1 MSDPIKKLAGQTVVY
16 GLGTIVPRLL
26 NFALTPILTYGFTT
40 AEFGIN
46 IELFS
51 YVAFLNVIFTYGM
64 ETAYFNF
71 SSRLDQKE
79 SVYNTALTSLLI
91 STTVFTII
99 ILLFSGKIAEF
110 LSTPNAVYLPK
121 FINWCI
127 LIIAT
132 DALMVIPFA
141 RLRSENKA
149 LKFSLLKLSNVIIN
163 FGLTIFLLVVC
174 KKHHE
179 NNADD
184 LYAFLYNP
192 KIGIG
197 YVFLT
202 MVIANVTTLLF
213 LSKQFAALRFKFDT
227 ELLKKMLHYAWP
239 LIILG
244 LAGMVNETLD
254 RIILKKLMADKA
266 QAQIALGIYGGC
278 YKIAILMTIFRQAFQ
293 FAADPFFFGRAK
305 DKDSKQLYAI
315 VMKYFIIFCLFLFLA
330 TIFNLQW
337 IKYLVDEEYWSG
349 LKVVPILLIANL
361 CLGIMYNLSIWF
373 KLGNQTKFGVVIA
386 LTGAVITIVLNVI
399 FIPEYSYMACAWA
412 TLAAY
417 ASMMLLS
424 YLLGQKYFPIKY
436 NLRAIGVYALITFL
450 LYLLSLTYAGMQ
462 HTIWKLV
469 LNNLLIVIFGCIV
482 YKLEFS
488 TLKKIKA
495 NAINQDQSN

>member
-1 MSDPIKKLAGQTVVY
+1 VSDPIKKLAGQTVVY

-46 IELFS
+46 SELFA

-79 SVYNTALTSLLI
+79 NVYNTSLSSLITS
-91 STTVFTII
+91 TFFFTII
-99 ILLFSGKIAEF
+99 ILLFSGRIAEA
-110 LSTPNAVYLPK
+110 LSTPNATYLPK
-121 FINWCI
+121 FITWCI

-141 RLRSENKA
+141 KLRSENKA
-149 LKFSLLKLSNVIIN
+149 LKFSLLKLTNVVLN

-174 KKHHE
+174 KSHRE
-179 NNADD
+179 NNAND
-184 LYAFLYNP
+184 LYAFIYNP
-192 KIGIG
+192 DIGIG
-197 YVFLT
+197 YVFLA
-202 MVIANVTTLLF
+202 MLVANIITLLF
-213 LSKQFAALRFKFDT
+213 LAKQFMVFRFSFDR
-227 ELLKKMLHYAWP
+227 ELLKKMLHYSWP

-254 RIILKKLMADKA
+254 RIILKKLMVDKA
-266 QAQIALGIYGGC
+266 AAQVALGIYGGC

-293 FAADPFFFGRAK
+293 FAADPFFFGRAR

-315 VMKYFIIFCLFLFLA
+315 VMKYFIIFCLFLLLA
-330 TIFNLQW
+330 TIFNLHW
-337 IKYLVDEEYWSG
+337 IRNLVDKEYWTG

-361 CLGIMYNLSIWF
+361 CLGVMYNLSIWF
-373 KLGNQTKFGVVIA
+373 KLSNQTRFGVVIA
-386 LTGAVITIVLNVI
+386 LFGAFITILINVI
-399 FIPEYSYMACAWA
+399 FVPRYSYMACAWA

-417 ASMMLLS
+417 ASMMVLS
-424 YLLGQKYFPIKY
+424 YFLGQKYYPIKY
-436 NLRAIGVYALITFL
+436 NLRAIAVYVVITAGLYFL
-450 LYLLSLTYAGMQ
+450 AQTYSGMQ
-462 HTIWKLV
+462 SETWKLV
-469 LNNLLIVIFGCIV
+469 LNNLLILIFGAIV

-488 TLKKIKA
+488 NIKKFQA
-495 NAINQDQSN
+495 NAVNPG